1 MVDSS
6 GSMGSPSGNWH
17 NTKEWMK
24 NLVRAFEIDGRHH
37 RIGLIRWS
45 SRVHHES
52 TVRFS
57 DNLSRKLF
65 DDKKLERYG
74 QITG

>member
-6 GSMGSPSGNWH
+6 GSMNSPAGNWD

-24 NLVRAFEIDGRHH
+24 NLAVAFEIDGQHH

-45 SRVHHES
+45 SSVHHES

-65 DDKKLERYG
+65 DDKQERYG
-74 QITG
+74 QITS